1 MVKVIKKGELRQSMS
16 LGKKRA
22 QNENTRQ
29 IERNWLQVAKAN
41 IQAKKANDIAL
52 RFALFGR

>member
-1 MVKVIKKGELRQSMS
+1 MVKVIKKGELRQSMA

-22 QNENTRQ
+22 QNENKRQ
-29 IERNWLQVAKAN
+29 TNAIWFEVAQAN
-41 IQAKKANDIAL
+41 IQAKKEKDIAL